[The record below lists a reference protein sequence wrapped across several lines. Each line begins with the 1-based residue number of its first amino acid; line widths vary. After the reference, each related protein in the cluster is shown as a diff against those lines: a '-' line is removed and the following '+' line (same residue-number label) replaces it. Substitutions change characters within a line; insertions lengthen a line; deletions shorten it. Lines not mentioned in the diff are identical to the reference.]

1 MVIALR
7 GGQLTYIMMK
17 KKASKELFLVFLS
30 FFLVLGVSLANF
42 LSLLNRQHINVGDP
56 ILPEL
61 VYPTQ
66 LFRNLIVQVSA
77 DRKNILWQNDKKKH
91 INFILTEY
99 TPMAVKPGRLCLR
112 LKLFGLIPVHQ
123 LVVDIVPSV
132 LIVPGG
138 HSIGILVQPQG
149 LMVVGRAL
157 IYDAGG
163 RKADPAG
170 QAGISIG
177 DLITKINGQEAVSEK
192 QVQEEINRSGKKGKI
207 IVLEIKRDKK
217 IFTLRVKA
225 IFCPE
230 TRRYRI
236 GLFIKDSAAGIG
248 TLTFYEPLSKSFGA
262 LGHSINNLNTNQ
274 QMDLARGR
282 IVAAT
287 VQGVRTG
294 QPGQPGEKIGY
305 FQVKSSIIGNIVKN
319 TNYGIFGYLQQPLT
333 NPIYPKPLPAAL
345 SYQIKEGPAEILTVV
360 KENQIRRFTVEI
372 QQILPYAKA
381 SGKGLMLKV
390 TDPELLKQTGGI
402 VQGMSGSPIIQEGKF
417 IGAVTHVFINDP
429 TCGYGIPVEWMLWEN
444 KTITTSNKIEKTRKI
459 A

>member
-1 MVIALR
+1 MR
-7 GGQLTYIMMK
+7 K

-30 FFLVLGVSLANF
+30 LFLVLGVSLANF
-42 LSLLNRQHINVGDP
+42 LSLINRQHINIGDS

-66 LFRNLIVQVSA
+66 FFHHLIVQVSA
-77 DRKNILWQNDKKKH
+77 DRENILWQNDRKKQ
-91 INFILTEY
+91 INFVLTEF
-99 TPMAVKPGRLCLR
+99 TPIAVKPGRLHLR
-112 LKLFGLIPVHQ
+112 LKLFGLIPVRQ
-123 LVVDIVPSV
+123 LAIDIVPPVS
-132 LIVPGG
+132 IVPGG

-149 LMVVGRAL
+149 LIVVGRAL
-157 IYDAGG
+157 IHKAGD
-163 RKADPAG
+163 READPAG
-170 QAGISIG
+170 QAGIRIG
-177 DLITKINGQEAVSEK
+177 DLITKVNGREAVSEE
-192 QVQEEINRSGKKGKI
+192 QIQEEINQSGQKGKT

-217 IFTLRVKA
+217 TFTLRVKA

-274 QMDLARGR
+274 QMDLARGK

-287 VQGVRTG
+287 VLEVRIG

-305 FQVKSSIIGNIVKN
+305 FQVKGNIAGNIVKN
-319 TNYGIFGYLQQPLT
+319 SNYGIYGYLQQPLV
-333 NPIYPKPLPAAL
+333 NPIYPKPLPVAL
-345 SYQIKEGPAEILTVV
+345 SYQIKKGPAEILTVV
-360 KENQIRRFTVEI
+360 KENRIRRFTVEI
-372 QQILPYAKA
+372 KQILPYAKA

-444 KTITTSNKIEKTRKI
+444 KAIITSDKTEKTRNI

>member
-1 MVIALR
+1 MR
-7 GGQLTYIMMK
+7 K

-42 LSLLNRQHINVGDP
+42 LSLLNRQHINIGDS

-66 LFRNLIVQVSA
+66 LFHHLIVQVSA
-77 DRKNILWQNDKKKH
+77 DWENILWQNDRKKQ
-91 INFILTEY
+91 INFVLTEL
-99 TPMAVKPGRLCLR
+99 TPIAVKPGRLHLR
-112 LKLFGLIPVHQ
+112 LKLFGLIPVRQ
-123 LVVDIVPSV
+123 LAVDIVPPVS
-132 LIVPGG
+132 IVPGG

-157 IYDAGG
+157 IHKAGDWE
-163 RKADPAG
+163 ADPAG
-170 QAGISIG
+170 QAGIRIG
-177 DLITKINGQEAVSEK
+177 DLITKVNGREAVSEK
-192 QVQEEINRSGKKGKI
+192 QIQEEINQSGQKGKT

-248 TLTFYEPLSKSFGA
+248 TLTFYDPLSKSFGA

-274 QMDLARGR
+274 QMDLARGK

-287 VQGVRTG
+287 VLEIRIG

-305 FQVKSSIIGNIVKN
+305 FQVKGNIAGNIVKN
-319 TNYGIFGYLQQPLT
+319 SNYGIYGYLQQPLV
-333 NPIYPKPLPAAL
+333 NPIYPKPLPVAL
-345 SYQIKEGPAEILTVV
+345 SYQIKKGPAEILTVV

-372 QQILPYAKA
+372 QQVLPYAKA

-444 KTITTSNKIEKTRKI
+444 KAINTSTKLEKTRNI

>member
-1 MVIALR
+1 MR
-7 GGQLTYIMMK
+7 K

-42 LSLLNRQHINVGDP
+42 LSLLNRQHINIGDS

-66 LFRNLIVQVSA
+66 LFHHLIVQVSA
-77 DRKNILWQNDKKKH
+77 DRENILWQNDRKKQ
-91 INFILTEY
+91 INFVLTEL
-99 TPMAVKPGRLCLR
+99 TPIAVKPGRLHLR
-112 LKLFGLIPVHQ
+112 LKLFGLIPVRQ
-123 LVVDIVPSV
+123 LAVDIVPPVS
-132 LIVPGG
+132 IVPGG

-157 IYDAGG
+157 IHKAGDWE
-163 RKADPAG
+163 ADPAG
-170 QAGISIG
+170 QAGIRIG
-177 DLITKINGQEAVSEK
+177 DLITKVNGREAVSEK
-192 QVQEEINRSGKKGKI
+192 QIQEEINQSGQKGKTI
-207 IVLEIKRDKK
+207 DLEIKRDKK

-248 TLTFYEPLSKSFGA
+248 TLTFYDPLSKSFGA

-274 QMDLARGR
+274 QMDLARGK

-287 VQGVRTG
+287 VLEIRIG

-305 FQVKSSIIGNIVKN
+305 FQVKGNIAGNIVKN
-319 TNYGIFGYLQQPLT
+319 SNYGIYGYLQQPLV
-333 NPIYPKPLPAAL
+333 NPIYPKPLPVAL
-345 SYQIKEGPAEILTVV
+345 SYQIKKGPAEILTVV

-372 QQILPYAKA
+372 QQVLPYAKA

-444 KTITTSNKIEKTRKI
+444 KAINTSTKLEKTRNI

>member
-1 MVIALR
+1 MR
-7 GGQLTYIMMK
+7 K

-42 LSLLNRQHINVGDP
+42 LSLLNRQHINIGDS

-66 LFRNLIVQVSA
+66 LFHHLIVQVSA
-77 DRKNILWQNDKKKH
+77 DRENILWQNDRKKQ
-91 INFILTEY
+91 INFVLTEL
-99 TPMAVKPGRLCLR
+99 TPIAVKPGRLHLR
-112 LKLFGLIPVHQ
+112 LKLFGLIPVRQ
-123 LVVDIVPSV
+123 LAVDIVPPVS
-132 LIVPGG
+132 IVPGG

-157 IYDAGG
+157 IHKAGDWE
-163 RKADPAG
+163 ADPAG
-170 QAGISIG
+170 QAGIRIG
-177 DLITKINGQEAVSEK
+177 DLITKVNGREAVSEK
-192 QVQEEINRSGKKGKI
+192 QIQEEINQSGQKGKT

-248 TLTFYEPLSKSFGA
+248 TLTFYDPLSKSFGA

-274 QMDLARGR
+274 QMDLARGK

-287 VQGVRTG
+287 VLEIRIG

-305 FQVKSSIIGNIVKN
+305 FQVKGNIAGNIVKN
-319 TNYGIFGYLQQPLT
+319 SNYGIYGYLQQPLV
-333 NPIYPKPLPAAL
+333 NPIYPKPLPVAL
-345 SYQIKEGPAEILTVV
+345 SYQIKKGPAEILTVV

-372 QQILPYAKA
+372 QQVLPYAKA

-444 KTITTSNKIEKTRKI
+444 KAINTSTKLEKTRNI

>member
-1 MVIALR
+1 MI
-7 GGQLTYIMMK
+7 K

-30 FFLVLGVSLANF
+30 LFLVLGLSLANF
-42 LSLLNRQHINVGDP
+42 LSLLNRQHINIGDS

-66 LFRNLIVQVSA
+66 FFHNLIVQVSA
-77 DRKNILWQNDKKKH
+77 DRENILWQNDRKKK
-91 INFILTEY
+91 INFVLTEF
-99 TPMAVKPGRLCLR
+99 TPIAVKPGRLYLR
-112 LKLFGLIPVHQ
+112 LKLFGLIPVRQ
-123 LVVDIVPSV
+123 LAVDIISPVSV
-132 LIVPGG
+132 VPGG

-157 IYDAGG
+157 IRKAGDQE
-163 RKADPAG
+163 ADPAG
-170 QAGISIG
+170 QAGIRIG
-177 DLITKINGQEAVSEK
+177 DLITKVNGREAVSEE
-192 QVQEEINRSGKKGKI
+192 QVQEEINQSGQKGKT
-207 IVLEIKRDKK
+207 IVLEVKRDKK
-217 IFTLRVKA
+217 IFMLRIKA

-230 TRRYRI
+230 TKRYRI

-274 QMDLARGR
+274 QMDLARGK
-282 IVAAT
+282 IVSAT
-287 VQGVRTG
+287 VQEVRTG

-305 FQVKSSIIGNIVKN
+305 FQAKSSIVGNIVKN
-319 TNYGIFGYLQQPLT
+319 TNYGIFGYLRQPLV

-345 SYQIKEGPAEILTVV
+345 SYQIKKGPAEILTVV

-372 QQILPYAKA
+372 QQIMPYAKA

-444 KTITTSNKIEKTRKI
+444 KAINISNKLEKTRNI